1 MSISNVSKKEIKSVI
16 IEAIVVGL
24 LLIGIVKLVN
34 DYLLKYIPDIT
45 GNKNIELLFVSG
57 FLFHIICEYTG
68 VNMWYSLEYC
78 KLI

>member
-24 LLIGIVKLVN
+24 LLIGVVKLVN

>member
-1 MSISNVSKKEIKSVI
+1 MNLSNVSKKEVKTVVI
-16 IEAIVVGL
+16 ESIVVGSL
-24 LLIGIVKLVN
+24 LLGIVKLVN
-34 DYLLKYIPDIT
+34 DYLLKYIPNIT

-68 VNMWYSLEYC
+68 VNMWFSKEYC

>member
-1 MSISNVSKKEIKSVI
+1 MSLSNVSKKEIKSVI

-24 LLIGIVKLVN
+24 LLIGVVKLVS

>member
-1 MSISNVSKKEIKSVI
+1 MNISNVSKKEIKTVI
-16 IEAIVVGL
+16 IEALVVGS

-34 DYLLKYIPDIT
+34 DYLLKYIPNIT

-68 VNMWYSLEYC
+68 INMWYSKEYC

>member
-1 MSISNVSKKEIKSVI
+1 MSLSNVSKKEIKSVI

-24 LLIGIVKLVN
+24 LLIGVVKLVS

-68 VNMWYSLEYC
+68 INMWYSLEYC